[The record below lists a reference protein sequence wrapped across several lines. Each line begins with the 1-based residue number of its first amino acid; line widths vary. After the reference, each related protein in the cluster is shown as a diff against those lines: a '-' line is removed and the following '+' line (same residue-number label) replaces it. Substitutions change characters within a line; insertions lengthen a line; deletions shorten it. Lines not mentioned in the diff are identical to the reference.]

1 MYTKHKLCPFNHLNL
16 TPNVFFVSLF
26 FTRKLI
32 QTQVDSKAK
41 PAFPRQTSV
50 WWFDCKSAQN
60 TPLLGGLSAEL
71 RAPVFVSNESM
82 GDNTPPTAASYSSHM
97 LQVDKEGDVEIVND
111 SAMRG
116 HHVNPEERYLTHESE
131 SLTQSNSSSSNF
143 KPVSALLSLT
153 TLTILL
159 AFGL

>member
-1 MYTKHKLCPFNHLNL
+1 MSP
-16 TPNVFFVSLF
+16 F

-32 QTQVDSKAK
+32 DTQVDSKAK

-71 RAPVFVSNESM
+71 RAPVFVSNESL

-131 SLTQSNSSSSNF
+131 SLTQSNSSLSSNS

-153 TLTILL
+153 TTILL
-159 AFGL
+159 FFGLFVQRI